1 MMKDINK
8 KNFLASLGM
17 ASVFVGGNKILPIMT
32 SVRLQ
37 VLKGVLRIYSSDS
50 NNHIGVNYGKVDSE
64 DINLCIDYR
73 SLSRYV
79 RAIPDPTF
87 SIEVIPE
94 ENSVKVFHS
103 SGSIILPFFLASD
116 FPEMP
121 NPSKANQFKI
131 NSSLLSYWISSGE
144 PFLILDEFKPQISV
158 LYLHCENNVLSFCC
172 TNTYNIITA
181 DNELSYNVPDFELPL
196 HMSHLSAIQTVLGS
210 CEEASISSDDSDV
223 FILGNGVMISIR
235 KLSDMKY
242 YKYRDVFNIPAKLE
256 MVVDRDTFLS
266 AVTRCSVS
274 TSKEAYTIQLS
285 ISKEELNLSC
295 ADMDGRSTLEKIPVN
310 GFDSLDISLNVKSLL
325 FCLKS
330 MDKEVSFTF
339 RDSRTPVFMNSGNG
353 FRVLTMPGM
362 KL

>member
-17 ASVFVGGNKILPIMT
+17 ASVFVGGNKILPILT

-50 NNHIGVNYGKVDSE
+50 NNHIGVNYGKVDSD
-64 DINLCIDYR
+64 DINICIDYH

-87 SIEVIPE
+87 SIEVISE
-94 ENSVKVFHS
+94 ENSVKVSHS

-144 PFLILDEFKPQISV
+144 PFLTLDEFKPQNSV
-158 LYLHCENNVLSFCC
+158 LYLHCESNVLSFCC
-172 TNTYNIITA
+172 TDTSNIITA
-181 DNELSYNVPDFELPL
+181 DNTSSHDIPNFELPL
-196 HMSHLSAIQTVLGS
+196 HMSNFPAIRAVLGS
-210 CEEASISSDDSDV
+210 CDEASISYDDNNI
-223 FILGNGVMISIR
+223 FIIGNGAMISIR
-235 KLSDMKY
+235 KLSNMQY
-242 YKYRDVFNIPAKLE
+242 YKYRTVFAIPATLE
-256 MVVDRDTFLS
+256 MVVDRDAFLS
-266 AVTRCSVS
+266 AVNRCSVS
-274 TSKEAYTIQLS
+274 ASKEHYTIQLS
-285 ISKEELNLSC
+285 ISKEELKLSC
-295 ADMDGRSTLEKIPVN
+295 ADLDGRSTLEKIPAN

-330 MDKEVSFTF
+330 MDKEVSLTF
-339 RDSRTPVFMNSGNG
+339 RDNRNPVFMNSGNG
-353 FRVLTMPGM
+353 FRVLTMPIF
-362 KL
+362 